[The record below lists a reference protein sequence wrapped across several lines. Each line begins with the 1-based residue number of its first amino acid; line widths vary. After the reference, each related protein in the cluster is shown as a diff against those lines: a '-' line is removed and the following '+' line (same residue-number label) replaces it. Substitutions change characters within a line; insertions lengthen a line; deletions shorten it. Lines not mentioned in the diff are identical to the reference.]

1 MNLISIVEKKHLKNI
16 PDLKSGD
23 TVRVHQKVREGSKER
38 IQIFEG
44 VVIRIRGG
52 KGTSATFTVRKIASG
67 VGVERTYP
75 LHSPNI
81 VKIEVLRRA
90 KVRRA
95 YLGYL
100 RGLRGKAA
108 RMKEQQFDKL
118 AVNVEERELKP
129 EELAKSEEIEEVV
142 ETEEV
147 KTEVSNEEGFVE
159 AKEDDTEEVS
169 EKEDSETSEDT
180 AEVAEEEAIEE
191 ELKEKTEEE
200 DKK

>member
-1 MNLISIVEKKHLKNI
+1 MNLISVVEKKHLKNI

-81 VKIEVLRRA
+81 VKIEVLRRS

-129 EELAKSEEIEEVV
+129 EELAKPEEVEEIV
-142 ETEEV
+142 ETEEA
-147 KTEVSNEEGFVE
+147 KAEVSNEEEVDE
-159 AKEDDTEEVS
+159 TKEELKEVS
-169 EKEDSETSEDT
+169 EEKDSEISEDT
-180 AEVAEEEAIEE
+180 DEVAEEEALEE
-191 ELKEKTEEE
+191 ELKEKTEKE